1 MPSGDRGPD
10 AFAALTQGAD
20 ASIDLARAA
29 IAIGRVVTPDVDT
42 DATLAALEA
51 LAGRVRSGAGAD
63 AASPS
68 DIVERMRAVLFR
80 EEGFSGDRDDYYHP
94 LNSCLHAV
102 VERRRGMPILL
113 SVLFIEV
120 AGRAGLEVHGV
131 GAPGHFL
138 VKYRDGAGE
147 RFLDPFHGGR
157 EVPADGLRAA
167 VDQALGGRGSADAYL
182 EAVTKRQI
190 LSRILTNLKGSLLR
204 RGEIAQALD
213 AVDYLLAMTPW
224 DLGEVRDK
232 GLLLHQLDRHEEALT
247 WLRRY
252 REHAADDPGLP
263 RVEALIARLEREAE
277 DAPG

>member
-1 MPSGDRGPD
+1 MASGDGGPG

-29 IAIGRVVTPDVDT
+29 IAIGRVVTPDVDA
-42 DATLAALEA
+42 DATLAALESFA
-51 LAGRVRSGAGAD
+51 SRVRSGTGAD
-63 AASPS
+63 PTPS
-68 DIVERMRAVLFR
+68 DIVGRTRTVLFG
-80 EEGFSGDRDDYYHP
+80 EEGFSGDGDDYYHP

-102 VERRRGMPILL
+102 VERKRGMPILL

-120 AGRAGLEVHGV
+120 AGRAGLEVQGV

-138 VKYRDGAGE
+138 VKYRDGQNE
-147 RFLDPFHGGR
+147 RYLDPFHAGR

-167 VDQALGGRGSADAYL
+167 VDQALGGPGSPDAYL

-204 RGEIAQALD
+204 RSEMPQALD

-232 GLLLHQLDRHEEALT
+232 GLLLYQLDRPAEALT

-252 REHAADDPGLP
+252 REHAQDDPGLP
-263 RVEALIARLEREAE
+263 RVEALITRLEHEAE
-277 DAPG
+277 DASP